1 MNVGASPTMMTSNQQ
16 VVGSIPIASSNG
28 CMFILYK
35 NILNYLIMPGLAG
48 EVKLTM
54 ESSGNRQGQI
64 VALPLQAN
72 PFS

>member
-1 MNVGASPTMMTSNQQ
+1 MRFKAYCAGVAQLAEQRTCNAQ

-54 ESSGNRQGQI
+54 ESSGNRRGR
-64 VALPLQAN
+64 
-72 PFS
+72 